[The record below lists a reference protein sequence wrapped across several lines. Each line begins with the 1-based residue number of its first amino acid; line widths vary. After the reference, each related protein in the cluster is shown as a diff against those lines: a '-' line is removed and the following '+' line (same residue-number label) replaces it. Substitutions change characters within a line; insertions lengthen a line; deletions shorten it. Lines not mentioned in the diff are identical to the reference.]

1 MKKLIA
7 VLALA
12 AVATTTTAGTLVYTP
27 EVAPVIIEEAGP
39 MGSGSGAWLIPLIV
53 IALLALAM
61 SDSGN
66 GAQPNNPGNGPTN
79 GPLNGVL
86 NGVLR

>member
-12 AVATTTTAGTLVYTP
+12 AMATTTTAGTLVYTP
-27 EVAPVIIEEAGP
+27 EVAPVIIEESGP

-61 SDSGN
+61 SNSGN
-66 GAQPNNPGNGPTN
+66 GAQPNNPQNGPTN
-79 GPLNGVL
+79 GPLNGIL
-86 NGVLR
+86 NGPSI

>member
-1 MKKLIA
+1 MKRLIA
-7 VLALA
+7 ILALITM
-12 AVATTTTAGTLVYTP
+12 ATTTTAGTLVYTP
-27 EVAPVIIEEAGP
+27 EVAPIIIEESGP

-66 GAQPNNPGNGPTN
+66 GAQPNNPGNGPIN
-79 GPLNGVL
+79 GPYNGILNGPTI
-86 NGVLR
+86 